1 MVEDWPFVDD
11 RDLISFRGMQSCA
24 TCHHFGYVA
33 LSQCQVLGG
42 CHLKQ
47 GLLAPGAHALKRCAL
62 ELRNAPK
69 AAERK
74 HTQADASHS
83 QCTTVDVF
91 HGPRTQRET
100 STTKSP
106 SSKHD

>member
-1 MVEDWPFVDD
+1 MGGKPLTCCSSTDVLLRIQGMEDWPFVDD

-47 GLLAPGAHALKRCAL
+47 GLLAPGAHALKRC
-62 ELRNAPK
+62 
-69 AAERK
+69 K
-74 HTQADASHS
+74 HWSYATPWAKKVTPLS
-83 QCTTVDVF
+83 Q
-91 HGPRTQRET
+91 
-100 STTKSP
+100 
-106 SSKHD
+106 